1 MRGDHHLLALTTTI
15 DELTGDVKPLFAFP
29 VQVCSA
35 VENKDVRFEIAAPSG
50 QKREQVYKDPATG
63 DVVADDECQR
73 GVFVG
78 DQFRPIDPEQI
89 ADVSERT
96 KIKTMV
102 ALGTLDLAEAWDLYG
117 SRVTGRYF
125 LQVPSKGGSAKA
137 YRLTYEAL
145 LPERGARGKVITPAR
160 AIVTKRTA
168 KSRQKLAF
176 IFADEREGAL
186 VMVECAFATSVRSA
200 DDQVKAHLAAE
211 VPTEQIAMARKVI
224 GSLGDGHAAMQAEV
238 DEAVA
243 LKQELVDSVLEGVE
257 YKPPRAIRETVEEDS
272 MEAMLEASLAAAA

>member
-50 QKREQVYKDPATG
+50 MKRQQTFIDPATEKT
-63 DVVADDECQR
+63 VADDECQR

-78 DQFRPIDPEQI
+78 DQFRAIDPELI
-89 ADVSERT
+89 ADVGERT

-102 ALGTLDLAEAWDLYG
+102 ALGELDLMDAWDKYG
-117 SRVTGRYF
+117 DRVTGRYF
-125 LQVPSKGGSAKA
+125 LQVPAKGGSAKA

-145 LPERGARGKVITPAR
+145 LPIKGARGAIKSPAK

-176 IFADEREGAL
+176 IYADPTEGAL
-186 VMVECAFATSVRSA
+186 VMVEVAFAANVRHA
-200 DDQVKAHLAAE
+200 DEQVKAHLAAE
-211 VPTEQIAMARKVI
+211 VPEAQVDMARKVI
-224 GSLGDGHAAMQAEV
+224 AALGDGHAAMQAEV
-238 DEAVA
+238 DEAVV

-257 YKPPRAIRETVEEDS
+257 YAPPRAVRETVEEDS
-272 MEAMLEASLAAAA
+272 LEAMLGASLAAAA